1 MSTDLGSPSR
11 QDGSPRPNLYQSY
24 HSQLEN
30 LKRLPVPYGDIYHA
44 LSAHD
49 SIPLSALYK
58 RFQSASS
65 DLKIWLETAEMTVFG
80 LQMDVGQEG
89 ATSKQDVGEID
100 VIMNRFQPNV
110 DMLVELQ
117 ERIESRIKAEK
128 DGSSS
133 EEEAVDQSEMHE
145 TTKTIKTSW
154 SSLKTTL
161 DRVKTELSS
170 GKLRAELLTHMDNV
184 LVDIDEI
191 CTKIDAFHSE
201 RSSLNATEEDVTST
215 LAPSSPPNSR
225 PSSPQPSTAS
235 SSAITS
241 TSTSTATAT
250 TTATTTPTDA
260 TTAAKEAESA
270 KQRQLD
276 TLADIDSRIE
286 LLISRIDFLDARV
299 GSLPSDESSIGTES
313 KDILKSRYQ
322 QVLVRWDDLKFRRER
337 LSDELKED
345 RWLAVFDQVAEQVE
359 SMMESMERAIVHCQ
373 GLVDQIKNMVREK
386 VVPSAPIDRE
396 HLYTIFKSF
405 EAKHKYYAPAVTK
418 MLDMLENGIESQINR
433 NQDVIRRHQ
442 TMNVKWDKLS
452 TGLEHVERELD
463 HIDRYLDILDS
474 AVVGY
479 FNSPPMNPLPERTPF
494 GTRRTLTPSDR
505 LQAASPTYQSS
516 QYTRGR
522 QPGLRSPSP
531 SHGAMRANGARS
543 PRGGGGGD
551 DPRYRA
557 WSPLQPGQMSPY
569 GSYSPYLSPNGLF
582 QFRALSPDPSRSPTR
597 GLSDKLRPWCPSTKP
612 TSPGIPG
619 IPLPPGPAMTAGGG
633 SMGSGAGYLSPMMSM
648 MSLGGAPSGLPR
660 PSSRDHGATS
670 PSMIKPP
677 SSAQYKPPF
686 SPGGSAV
693 NSNSSHRQSR
703 AFGSSPAVSPTP
715 NNKNTYLPMPASHQT
730 TSAAAAR
737 AKPKTAVA
745 APPKSMAFGSRVPPK
760 SPSPS
765 ASSSG
770 YGRQQAVSSGPK
782 NGYQQQQQQQQRSS
796 YMPTSPSP
804 SAQNRLTPTRQRQQG
819 FSSLQQQQQQQQQQ
833 YHHYQQQQQQPH
845 YGYTSS
851 DDGIGGHPGGRYSPA
866 GSRRAPSTSSVSS
879 MTSNSRLDHNGHHQ
893 QHHQN
898 GGYSANGSSM
908 SGGQQKMYSYGRS
921 QRDSAYGST
930 TGSAPGST
938 SSVGPDAI
946 RPSTYNGRPPT
957 SPPMSPPTTASS
969 ITSPAA
975 AAVARSRGGS
985 TASPVTP
992 ASSPKG
998 GVAAAGKELTEMV
1011 GEIHLQDLEPYVPTP
1026 ADELD
1031 EQFAKVVNA
1040 NPIQIKVRRLGEG
1053 KYYFGGNLEGQHL
1066 TGGKLVLCRL
1076 MEYSRS
1082 GYGVEDDSGVSSG
1095 ESHSGMDEANDKQD
1109 GGAKKRRS
1117 KVVVRVG
1124 GGWQDLDIFLFDHSF
1139 LGNDNIIVR
1148 QA

>member
-1 MSTDLGSPSR
+1 MSTEQS
-11 QDGSPRPNLYQSY
+11 SPRQEGSARANLYQSY

-30 LKRLPVPYGDIYHA
+30 LKRLPVPYSDIYHA
-44 LSAHD
+44 LSAHE

-58 RFQSASS
+58 RFQSASAE
-65 DLKIWLETAEMTVFG
+65 LKVWLETAEMTVFG

-117 ERIESRIKAEK
+117 DRIESRIKAEK
-128 DGSSS
+128 EAGTPM
-133 EEEAVDQSEMHE
+133 EEGIDQSDMQE

-154 SSLKTTL
+154 NSLKTSL
-161 DRVKTELSS
+161 DRVKTELSC
-170 GKLRAELLTHMDNV
+170 GKLRAELLAHMDNV

-215 LAPSSPPNSR
+215 LAPSSPSNSR

-235 SSAITS
+235 SSTAAASPS
-241 TSTSTATAT
+241 TTTTASATAT
-250 TTATTTPTDA
+250 TTA
-260 TTAAKEAESA
+260 KEAEAAA

-299 GSLPSDESSIGTES
+299 GSLPSDESSLGTES

-373 GLVDQIKNMVREK
+373 GLVDQIKSMVREK
-386 VVPSAPIDRE
+386 IVPSAPIDRE

-418 MLDMLENGIESQINR
+418 MLDMLENGIESQVNR

-442 TMNVKWDKLS
+442 AMNLKWDKLS

-479 FNSPPMNPLPERTPF
+479 FHSPSMNPLPERTPF
-494 GTRRTLTPSDR
+494 STRRPVTPSDR
-505 LQAASPTYQSS
+505 HLAASPTFQS
-516 QYTRGR
+516 QQMYGRGR

-531 SHGAMRANGARS
+531 SHGSLRAGARS
-543 PRGGGGGD
+543 PRNAGGE

-619 IPLPPGPAMTAGGG
+619 IPLPSGPAPSA
-633 SMGSGAGYLSPMMSM
+633 SSSGYLSPRYAE
-648 MSLGGAPSGLPR
+648 GGPAMGSAPSGLPR
-660 PSSRDHGATS
+660 PSSASRDHGATS
-670 PSMIKPP
+670 PSMIRPP
-677 SSAQYKPPF
+677 SAQYKPPF
-686 SPGGSAV
+686 SPGGSTI
-693 NSNSSHRQSR
+693 NRQSK
-703 AFGSSPAVSPTP
+703 AYGSPAASPTP
-715 NNKNTYLPMPASHQT
+715 NKNTNLPMPAST
-730 TSAAAAR
+730 AAANQAAR
-737 AKPKTAVA
+737 ARQKPA
-745 APPKSMAFGSRVPPK
+745 APATAFGSRVPPK

-765 ASSSG
+765 PA
-770 YGRQQAVSSGPK
+770 YGRVTSPNPK
-782 NGYQQQQQQQQRSS
+782 GNTAGYQRSS
-796 YMPTSPSP
+796 YMPTSPSASP
-804 SAQNRLTPTRQRQQG
+804 SSQNRLTPTRQRQQALNG
-819 FSSLQQQQQQQQQQ
+819 SHQQ
-833 YHHYQQQQQQPH
+833 HYQ

-851 DDGIGGHPGGRYSPA
+851 DDGISGPGGQYSAA
-866 GSRRAPSTSSVSS
+866 GARRPPSTSSVSS
-879 MTSNSRLDHNGHHQ
+879 VTSGSRLDGSV
-893 QHHQN
+893 
-898 GGYSANGSSM
+898 GG
-908 SGGQQKMYSYGRS
+908 QKMYSYGRNS
-921 QRDSAYGST
+921 QRDSAYGSIA
-930 TGSAPGST
+930 GSTAGST

-946 RPSTYNGRPPT
+946 RPSTYGRAPS
-957 SPPMSPPTTASS
+957 SPTASS
-969 ITSPAA
+969 TSSVTSASAA
-975 AAVARSRGGS
+975 ARA
-985 TASPVTP
+985 AS
-992 ASSPKG
+992 KG
-998 GVAAAGKELTEMV
+998 GAAVPAGKEISEMMGDMSIQV
-1011 GEIHLQDLEPYVPTP
+1011 QDLEPYVPIP
-1026 ADELD
+1026 GDELD

-1040 NPIQIKVRRLGEG
+1040 NPIQMKVRRLGEG
-1053 KYYFGGNLEGQHL
+1053 KYYFGGSLEGQHL

-1082 GYGVEDDSGVSSG
+1082 GYGVDEDSGVSSG
-1095 ESHSGMDEANDKQD
+1095 DSHSGLEDSGVDGKQGAD
-1109 GGAKKRRS
+1109 GKKRRS

-1139 LGNDNIIVR
+1139 LANDNIVVR

>member
-1 MSTDLGSPSR
+1 MSTEIGSPTR
-11 QDGSPRPNLYQSY
+11 QDSSPRATLYQSY

-30 LKRLPVPYGDIYHA
+30 LKRLPVPYSDIYHA

-65 DLKIWLETAEMTVFG
+65 DLKVWLETAEMTVFG

-117 ERIESRIKAEK
+117 ERIESRYKADKEA
-128 DGSSS
+128 GSL
-133 EEEAVDQSEMHE
+133 EDDVVDQPDMQE

-154 SSLKTTL
+154 NSLKTAL

-184 LVDIDEI
+184 LVDIDQI

-215 LAPSSPPNSR
+215 LGPSSPSNSR

-235 SSAITS
+235 PSSSDTAAAP
-241 TSTSTATAT
+241 STA
-250 TTATTTPTDA
+250 
-260 TTAAKEAESA
+260 TAAKEAESAA

-299 GSLPSDESSIGTES
+299 GSLPTDESSLGTES

-442 TMNVKWDKLS
+442 AMNIKWDKLS

-494 GTRRTLTPSDR
+494 GTRRAVTPSDR
-505 LQAASPTYQSS
+505 LQATSPTYQS

-531 SHGAMRANGARS
+531 SHAAMRANGARS
-543 PRGGGGGD
+543 PRGGGE

-619 IPLPPGPAMTAGGG
+619 IPLPPGPAAVSGGVVG
-633 SMGSGAGYLSPMMSM
+633 SSSGAGYLSPMSM
-648 MSLGGAPSGLPR
+648 VGSGGAPSGLPR
-660 PSSRDHGATS
+660 PSSSSREYGATS
-670 PSMIKPP
+670 PSMV
-677 SSAQYKPPF
+677 KPPF

-693 NSNSSHRQSR
+693 NNRQSR

-715 NNKNTYLPMPASHQT
+715 NGKNTHLPMPAPSQ
-730 TSAAAAR
+730 AAAR
-737 AKPKTAVA
+737 ATRQKTAA
-745 APPKSMAFGSRVPPK
+745 QPTSMAFGSRVPPK

-765 ASSSG
+765 ASSSA
-770 YGRQQAVSSGPK
+770 YGRQQAVSPGPK
-782 NGYQQQQQQQQRSS
+782 NGYQQQQRSS
-796 YMPTSPSP
+796 YLPTSPSASPAP
-804 SAQNRLTPTRQRQQG
+804 STQNRLTPTRQRQQA
-819 FSSLQQQQQQQQQQ
+819 FSSLQQQQQRN
-833 YHHYQQQQQQPH
+833 HYQQPH
-845 YGYTSS
+845 YGYSSS
-851 DDGIGGHPGGRYSPA
+851 DDGIGNGPGGRFSPA
-866 GSRRAPSTSSVSS
+866 GSRRPPSTSSVTS
-879 MTSNSRLDHNGHHQ
+879 MNSNSRVDNNH
-893 QHHQN
+893 
-898 GGYSANGSSM
+898 GYTVSP
-908 SGGQQKMYSYGRS
+908 GGQKLYSYGRS

-946 RPSTYNGRPPT
+946 RPSTYGRPPT
-957 SPPMSPPTTASS
+957 SPTASSTSS

-975 AAVARSRGGS
+975 AAARNRGQV
-985 TASPVTP
+985 SPPATP
-992 ASSPKG
+992 ASSRP
-998 GVAAAGKELTEMV
+998 VSKELPELVSDMQ
-1011 GEIHLQDLEPYVPTP
+1011 LQDLEPYVPTP
-1026 ADELD
+1026 GDDLD

-1040 NPIQIKVRRLGEG
+1040 NPFQMKVRRLGEG

-1082 GYGVEDDSGVSSG
+1082 GYGVDDDSGVSSG
-1095 ESHSGMDEANDKQD
+1095 DSHSGIDDQE
-1109 GGAKKRRS
+1109 GGSKKRRS

-1139 LGNDNIIVR
+1139 LANDNIVVR